1 MECYEIP
8 ERVMFDNMLPAGA
21 KFLYGIIAADAAGET
36 VVTVSDESLAKLFKA
51 SKKTVA
57 KWIKALTA
65 AGYISAEAVLVSNA
79 NELALNGWEIQVRKH
94 SLVLP
99 EAD

>member
-8 ERVMFDNMLPAGA
+8 ERVMFDGMLPAGA
-21 KFLYGIIAADAAGET
+21 KLLYGVIAADAAGET

-51 SKKTVA
+51 SRKTVT

-65 AGYISAEAVLVSNA
+65 AGYISAEAVFVSDA
-79 NELALNGWEIQVRKH
+79 DELAWSGWEIQV
-94 SLVLP
+94 LP
-99 EAD
+99 LDDEA

>member
-8 ERVMFDNMLPAGA
+8 ERVMFDGMLPAGA
-21 KFLYGIIAADAAGET
+21 KLLYGVIAKGAAGET

-65 AGYISAEAVLVSNA
+65 GEYISAEAVLVSDA
-79 NELALNGWEIQVRKH
+79 NELAWNGWEIQV
-94 SLVLP
+94 LP
-99 EAD
+99 LDEED